1 MRLRPIRAEPEARTA
16 LVILKRLSVLIPVIM
31 LPLGLWLGYRAFHE
45 YSLAEIAASVTA
57 IPSTRLATALACAA
71 ASYLCLTGFD
81 ALAVRYVGRRLAYRS
96 IALTSF
102 VSLSIGH
109 NVGVAALSS
118 GTLRYR
124 FYSGFGFSAFE
135 VGKIILF
142 CGATVGLG
150 LISLGGLVSLLRPD
164 LAAGLIGLPKAA
176 VLAIGILCAALVG
189 GYVLLAWRVRRPLS
203 IRGHSIGLPTT
214 GIAAAQVA
222 VGTANFAFVAAALY
236 QLMAAAAHYSEVVA
250 AYVLGNATAILS
262 HVPGGLGVLEYVIA
276 SLVVN
281 GQVVGA
287 LIVFRIVYF
296 LIPLVLG
303 SLLLSGAELVRWR
316 ANGNLGGDGGGGCRE
331 RREGA

>member
-1 MRLRPIRAEPEARTA
+1 MSCKPQDA
-16 LVILKRLSVLIPVIM
+16 LVTPKRLSVLIPVIM
-31 LPLGLWLGYRAFHE
+31 LPLGLWLGYRAFRD
-45 YSLAEIAASVTA
+45 YSLDEIAGAILA
-57 IPSTRLATALACAA
+57 IPLAHLALALVCVA

-81 ALAVRYVGRRLAYRS
+81 ALGVRYVGRSLPYRR

-102 VSLSIGH
+102 VALSIGH

-150 LISLGGLVSLLRPD
+150 LLSLGGLVLLLRPD
-164 LAAGLIGLPKAA
+164 VVPGLIGMPAA
-176 VLAIGILCAALVG
+176 TARALGFLCAGLVG
-189 GYVLLAWRVRRPLS
+189 GYVLLAWRVRRPLCF
-203 IRGHSIGLPTT
+203 RGHSVGLPTV

-222 VGTANFAFVAAALY
+222 VGTANFAFVAAALH
-236 QLMAAAAHYSEVVA
+236 QLMAGAADYPEVVG
-250 AYVLGNATAILS
+250 AYVLANAAALLS
-262 HVPGGLGVLEYVIA
+262 HVPGGLGVLEFVVA

-281 GQVVGA
+281 GNVIAA

-296 LIPLVLG
+296 FVPLMLG
-303 SLLLSGAELVRWR
+303 SILLSGAELVRWR
-316 ANGNLGGDGGGGCRE
+316 GSGNGEAGSEGGLS
-331 RREGA
+331 RRS